1 MHSLLQSSDFKI
13 DGNSRCLPVFLSTQP
28 WLKLEFALRYGGS
41 PLHYATSQGHQ
52 NVVEL
57 LLNMGAD
64 SNLAN
69 KGGCT
74 PLHLAAISNNED
86 IVKLLINKGAN
97 PNVAD
102 MNGKTPIH
110 FTEINGQKDVVK
122 MLLDAGADMY
132 QQEG

>member
-1 MHSLLQSSDFKI
+1 
-13 DGNSRCLPVFLSTQP
+13 
-28 WLKLEFALRYGGS
+28 
-41 PLHYATSQGHQ
+41 
-52 NVVEL
+52 
-57 LLNMGAD
+57 MGAD